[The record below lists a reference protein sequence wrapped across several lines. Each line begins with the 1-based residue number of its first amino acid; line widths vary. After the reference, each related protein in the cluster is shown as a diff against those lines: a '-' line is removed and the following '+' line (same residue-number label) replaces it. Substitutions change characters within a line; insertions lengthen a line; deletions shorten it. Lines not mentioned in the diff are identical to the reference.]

1 MTYAASMKPFGKLA
15 LIAPPKRSVFTRS
28 VIIKDKT
35 KVCVSSRVRERV
47 ISARD
52 RVASSDECERA
63 RRRGRHYRHHPTKP
77 MSEIARRRSVLQS
90 SQDNG
95 RTGIPMA
102 LPPSAMKKSTSQN
115 KRLSV
120 AGPAARGVFYPP
132 AALAVPSTNPRQSL
146 YRSQNM
152 NPLLASASKH
162 SRTPLQSYAFFPTIP
177 LRYSVPLREVN

>member
-1 MTYAASMKPFGKLA
+1 
-15 LIAPPKRSVFTRS
+15 
-28 VIIKDKT
+28 
-35 KVCVSSRVRERV
+35 
-47 ISARD
+47 
-52 RVASSDECERA
+52 
-63 RRRGRHYRHHPTKP
+63 
-77 MSEIARRRSVLQS
+77 
-90 SQDNG
+90 
-95 RTGIPMA
+95 MA
-102 LPPSAMKKSTSQN
+102 LPPSAMKKSTTQN